1 MVALKSL
8 SKKRDTSLVDVDW
21 GELLE
26 EALFVR
32 IDDKLVDK
40 LVDKKGY
47 FKPCPIKAG
56 DGMVGEGKK
65 KVVY

>member
-1 MVALKSL
+1 MIALKSL
-8 SKKRDTSLVDVDW
+8 SRKRDPGLVDIDW
-21 GELLE
+21 SDLLE

-32 IDDKLVDK
+32 IDDALVDK

-56 DGMVGEGKK
+56 DGT
-65 KVVY
+65 